1 MHKSVQISS
10 SKMIKKKGFK
20 NNILENYFKDTT
32 IYEKPLRITQKQ
44 IKSSNLL
51 MTMEDVEKD
60 VIPVH
65 SNKRELVLQLNIPWE
80 YRGKKYQLL
89 LSTFRINETSSR
101 KTIQKLLKVYP
112 KDIFN
117 LDYLQQYWVFD
128 EE

>member
-117 LDYLQQYWVFD
+117 LDYLQQYWLFD

>member
-1 MHKSVQISS
+1 
-10 SKMIKKKGFK
+10 MIKKKGFK